1 MMMSDCSGE
10 QKTPCDWM
18 ATSGYRWLL
27 LGKTPPI
34 EWFLCGE
41 KTGELL

>member
-1 MMMSDCSGE
+1 
-10 QKTPCDWM
+10 M

-41 KTGELL
+41 KKQVNYCDYKQYSGWFK

>member
-1 MMMSDCSGE
+1 
-10 QKTPCDWM
+10 M

-34 EWFLCGE
+34 EWFCVVKRQMNYCDYKQYSGWF
-41 KTGELL
+41 K